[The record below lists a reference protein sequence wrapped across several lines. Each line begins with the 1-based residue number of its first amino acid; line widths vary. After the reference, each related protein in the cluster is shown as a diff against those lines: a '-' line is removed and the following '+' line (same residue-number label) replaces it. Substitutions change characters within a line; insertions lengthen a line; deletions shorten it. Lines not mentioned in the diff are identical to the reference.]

1 MLPFSLLPILLGSAI
16 AGQHASFTE
25 ISENAAGSLGVVGAT
40 AVNIINELKEKNY
53 FTTEEA
59 MCLLNISKPTIL
71 RKFKAWKN
79 NSESKFGLAYVGQ
92 GGRSGFRVSRESI
105 DTYAQNHGIKVNWE
119 RLAEYYLNKQ
129 EEETSKETGL
139 SKEKL
144 ALQRIELDQILK
156 QKAELE
162 LEFLELEAEGEKDP
176 EKLKALRKKILEAKM
191 RVTNIDYEIK
201 ILQMSLEKPD
211 AV

>member
-1 MLPFSLLPILLGSAI
+1 MLPLSFLPLLLGSAI

-25 ISENAAGSLGVVGAT
+25 VSETAADSLGVVGAT
-40 AVNIINELKEKNY
+40 AVNIINELKEKTY

-71 RKFKAWKN
+71 RKFKAWKT
-79 NSESKFGLAYVGQ
+79 NSESKFGLAYVGK

-162 LEFLELEAEGEKDP
+162 LEFLELEAEGEKDQ